1 MHNNIKISSQQ
12 PISHSEI
19 NVEKISLCII
29 IIVCSLI
36 QKAVKVNNFIWR
48 LRIEWVH
55 FLHIIYSSK
64 KFSCK
69 CRCDYKSF
77 RSVFYVYISEKWCL
91 TFVCVCPIEERFLA
105 IIGQPNEI
113 ASSSG
118 LAAPRSNMSF
128 QRPEKRSYI
137 RTSFCLCM
145 VMFVTGYVEDRRGQF
160 HSDFEKKQTQRL
172 VQSHLEKFSI
182 PLDL

>member
-118 LAAPRSNMSF
+118 LAASARSNMSF

-137 RTSFCLCM
+137 GTSFCLCM
-145 VMFVTGYVEDRRGQF
+145 VMFVTGYVEDRRGKF
-160 HSDFEKKQTQRL
+160 HSDFEKNKPSVL
-172 VQSHLEKFSI
+172 YKVICKNFQSH
-182 PLDL
+182 